1 MRLDSTPQNSTR
13 AFSTLSIGLLVFV
26 AALGLTSCGS
36 TKVDPDEGGDKPGFW
51 DVPRDIE
58 IGEIQV
64 VDKSGFVVIRNP
76 ANLAFPEGQRLY
88 ILGDGKESVLR
99 LGIERTNTHLSA
111 DITQGEPEVGDIVVY
126 YHRPG
131 KNDADTWDE
140 LKIDPENIKAEWLDL
155 DNPLPTY

>member
-1 MRLDSTPQNSTR
+1 M
-13 AFSTLSIGLLVFV
+13 
-26 AALGLTSCGS
+26 
-36 TKVDPDEGGDKPGFW
+36 DPEDGDNKPGFW

-64 VDKSGFVVIRNP
+64 VDQTGFVVIRNP

-99 LGIERTNTHLSA
+99 LGVEKTSTHLSA
-111 DITQGEPEVGDIVVY
+111 DITKGTPEVGDIVVY

-131 KNDADTWDE
+131 QNDADTWDE
-140 LKIDPENIKAEWLDL
+140 PKIDPENIKAEWLDL
-155 DNPLPTY
+155 DNPLPTF